1 MFCGSDLWMILRDE
15 IKIFDKVFGIGVWG
29 RVMEGNFW
37 GIKVVVKEIYEIF

>member
-29 RVMEGNFW
+29 RVMEGDKF
-37 GIKVVVKEIYEIF
+37 KIFEYCFN